1 MSSRNWAHS
10 RFSHHVGMVKENLI
24 HKKKSMLLL
33 MFGST
38 KKHALISGENIKVGL

>member
-1 MSSRNWAHS
+1 
-10 RFSHHVGMVKENLI
+10 
-24 HKKKSMLLL
+24 MLLL